1 MAFSSSSGGSGGGQP
16 NGSTLA
22 ADMNAACNAALQAML
37 ANDPRAAA
45 EAEPRLQALRLRAL
59 EGGDLQADQLL
70 RVAEALLHH
79 AVLKEAEELQ
89 GPYAAAFNRI
99 VNQVAGSEWK
109 LALEGQSPDVAGG
122 QEEPRFSTWE
132 EVRDKQRA
140 RSSDSGGGGGSGGGG
155 SLGSPV
161 DAAYYQLL
169 GVAPAASQPDIKA
182 AYRQLALKLHP
193 DVNSAPDAGQRF
205 AEVAAAY
212 DILSDPDS
220 RQLYDRYGPE
230 GMKGRAGKCRCLPLP
245 IPAAAAAAVAAAM
258 SIRVC

>member
-1 MAFSSSSGGSGGGQP
+1 
-16 NGSTLA
+16 
-22 ADMNAACNAALQAML
+22 MNAACNAALQAML
-37 ANDPRAAA
+37 TNDPRAAA
-45 EAEPRLQALRLRAL
+45 DAEPRLQALRLRAL

-70 RVAEALLHH
+70 RVVEALLHH

-109 LALEGQSPDVAGG
+109 LVLERPSPDVAGG

-140 RSSDSGGGGGSGGGG
+140 RSSGGGGSSSGG
-155 SLGSPV
+155 SGSPGSPV
-161 DAAYYQLL
+161 NASYYQLL

-193 DVNSAPDAGQRF
+193 DINSAADAGQRF

-230 GMKGRAGKCRCLPLP
+230 GMKGRAGKCRLPSRPWSTACVCLQCWAQRSSPDCP
-245 IPAAAAAAVAAAM
+245 DGAT
-258 SIRVC
+258 